1 MLLRDIPV
9 NATVISKKALTSIR
23 TSSMSSIP
31 KGTVFK
37 VTYKDPVDDIVTL
50 SSRDGKYILKR
61 PGYQRV
67 EDYFETR
74 LSSGTI
80 STCSNATEALSIS
93 SEELM
98 SNVKEAAKKIDIHA
112 RMQNSLNNILR
123 ENWRMLYD
131 YPKGF
136 GEMPIF
142 GVDKAKGD
150 EMAKKEPEA
159 KTMINSEPEKFGYT
173 FKSGNVD
180 FDEIAEELSRENPIL
195 HVSVEEN
202 GKRQDSV
209 LVHHSLLNKAELCDI
224 KPPKLFYENVK
235 ALKDSGLYGMGHT
248 NSKLFIGV
256 KSYRKVWKK
265 WVDDVINVAGH

>member
-1 MLLRDIPV
+1 MRLRDIPLD
-9 NATVISKKALTSIR
+9 TIIISKKEMISGGMR
-23 TSSMSSIP
+23 NIP
-31 KGTVFK
+31 KGTAFK
-37 VTYKDPVDDIVTL
+37 VDRYNSLVDNVTL
-50 SSRDGKYILKR
+50 LSLDGKYLLRR
-61 PGYQRV
+61 PGYLRA
-67 EDYFETR
+67 EDYFETAIEQMR
-74 LSSGTI
+74 HS
-80 STCSNATEALSIS
+80 A
-93 SEELM
+93 
-98 SNVKEAAKKIDIHA
+98 
-112 RMQNSLNNILR
+112 
-123 ENWRMLYD
+123 
-131 YPKGF
+131 
-136 GEMPIF
+136 IF
-142 GVDKAKGD
+142 GCYIFVGIDKAGD

-195 HVSVEEN
+195 HVSVEKG

-224 KPPKLFYENVK
+224 KPPAPFYESVR

-265 WVDDVINVAGH
+265 WVDDVVNAKNVNGVATVKVMR